1 LVINAATLTYTANAA
16 SMTYGSAVPGLSG
29 SVSGFVG
36 TDNQGNATT
45 GTLTF
50 TPATT
55 STSGVGSY
63 AINGTGLTANNGN
76 YTFVQATGNAT
87 ALTINAL
94 PVNLTGTR
102 SYDGTTTA
110 AAGILSVANKVGSD
124 NVTVVSGNGTLAGAN
139 VGSKAITSLGT
150 LALGGT
156 AAGNYTLA
164 SASGS
169 VNITVSALA
178 LTVTNLLALDNVY
191 DGTTNATLDA
201 TNAGLAGVLN
211 GDSVTLVVSN
221 AVAYFADKNVGT
233 NKPVTVTG
241 LALGSTAAANYTLAD
256 PTNVTANIT
265 AAGLTVNGVAAASKV
280 YDGTTNA
287 QLNGTATLN
296 GEVSGDDVSLVTDG
310 VNAAFAGP
318 NVGTGIPVTVRGYAI
333 TGADAG
339 NYTLTQPSALAAD
352 ITAATLT
359 ITATANT
366 KTYDGTTS
374 ASATP
379 TTSGLQGSDTV
390 TGLAE
395 TYDTKDVGTGK
406 TLSVNAYTVN
416 DGNSGNNYIV
426 NTATSTA
433 GVISKATLTI
443 TATAN
448 TKTYDGSTSAATT
461 PTVSGLQGSDTVTG
475 LAETYDTKHAGT
487 GKTLSVSAYT
497 VNDSNS
503 GNNYTVSTATSTA
516 GVISQASLTITAAA
530 NTKTYDCSISAS
542 ATPTVSG
549 LQGSDSVSGL
559 AETYDTKN
567 VGSSKTLSV
576 NAYTVNDGN
585 NGNNYTVSTVASTAG
600 VINAATLTITAA
612 ANTKTYD
619 SSTSAAAT
627 PTTSGLQGSDSVTGL
642 TETYDTKNVGTG
654 KTLSVSAYTVNDGNS
669 GANYTVSTATS
680 IAGVISK
687 ATLTITATANTKIYD
702 GSTSSAATPTVSGLQ
717 DSDTVT
723 GLAETYDTKNV
734 GTDKTLSVSA
744 YTVND
749 GNNGNNYTVS
759 TATST
764 AGVISKA
771 TLTITAATNT
781 KIYDGT
787 TSAAAIPT
795 ASGLQSSD
803 TVTGLAETYDTK
815 NVGSGKT
822 INVSAYTVNDGNAG
836 GNYTVST
843 VANTAGIINQ
853 VVLTITA
860 ATNTKI
866 YDGST
871 SAAASPTTS
880 GLQVSDSVTGLAET
894 YDTKNVGT
902 GKTLSV
908 SAFTVND
915 GNNGNNYTVNTVA
928 STAGVISQAFL
939 TITAAAN
946 TKTYDCSISASATPT
961 VSGLQGS
968 DSVSGLAETYDTKN
982 VGSSKTLSVNVYTV
996 NDGNSGGNYTVST
1009 VASTAGVIN
1018 PAMLTVTA
1026 DNKSKMCGQPNP
1038 PLTASYNGFVN
1049 GESTNVLTSLVTLA
1063 TTATTSS
1070 GAGTYPITASGAA
1083 AANYTINYVGG
1094 QLTVDSVPQLTGVD
1108 INVNGNNLFII
1119 SWPTVTGR
1127 TYQLEYKDDLMAAA
1141 WTPEGSS
1148 LPGNDAM
1155 AVVTNN
1161 ISDSPQ
1167 RFFRVQVQ

>member
-1 LVINAATLTYTANAA
+1 NVPTNAGSYTVIGTITDANYQGSATNTLVIAQASGSVTLGSLNQTYTGTAKPATVTTTPTGLTVSFTYNGSANVPTNAGSYTVIGTITDANYQGSATNTLVIAQASGSVTLGSLSQTYTGTAKPATATTTPTGLTVSFTYNGSANVPTNAGSYTVIGTINDVNYQGSTTNTLVIAQASGSVTLGSLSQTYTGTAKPATATTTPTGLAVSFTYNGSANAPTNAGSYTVIGTITDANYQGSATNTLVINAATLTYTANAA

-50 TPATT
+50 TPAAT

-139 VGSKAITSLGT
+139 VGSEAITSLGT

-211 GDSVTLVVSN
+211 GDSVTLVTSN

-265 AAGLTVNGVAAASKV
+265 AAGLTVAGVTAASKV

-318 NVGTGIPVTVRGYAI
+318 NVGTGIPVTVSGYAI

-374 ASATP
+374 ALATP
-379 TTSGLQGSDTV
+379 TASGLQDSDTV

-395 TYDTKDVGTGK
+395 TYDTKDMGTGK

-443 TATAN
+443 TAAAN
-448 TKTYDGSTSAATT
+448 TKTYDDSTSAATT

-530 NTKTYDCSISAS
+530 NTKTYD
-542 ATPTVSG
+542 G
-549 LQGSDSVSGL
+549 
-559 AETYDTKN
+559 
-567 VGSSKTLSV
+567 
-576 NAYTVNDGN
+576 
-585 NGNNYTVSTVASTAG
+585 
-600 VINAATLTITAA
+600 
-612 ANTKTYD
+612 
-619 SSTSAAAT
+619 
-627 PTTSGLQGSDSVTGL
+627 
-642 TETYDTKNVGTG
+642 
-654 KTLSVSAYTVNDGNS
+654 
-669 GANYTVSTATS
+669 
-680 IAGVISK
+680 
-687 ATLTITATANTKIYD
+687 
-702 GSTSSAATPTVSGLQ
+702 
-717 DSDTVT
+717 
-723 GLAETYDTKNV
+723 
-734 GTDKTLSVSA
+734 
-744 YTVND
+744 
-749 GNNGNNYTVS
+749 
-759 TATST
+759 
-764 AGVISKA
+764 
-771 TLTITAATNT
+771 
-781 KIYDGT
+781 
-787 TSAAAIPT
+787 
-795 ASGLQSSD
+795 
-803 TVTGLAETYDTK
+803 
-815 NVGSGKT
+815 
-822 INVSAYTVNDGNAG
+822 
-836 GNYTVST
+836 
-843 VANTAGIINQ
+843 
-853 VVLTITA
+853 
-860 ATNTKI
+860 
-866 YDGST
+866 
-871 SAAASPTTS
+871 
-880 GLQVSDSVTGLAET
+880 
-894 YDTKNVGT
+894 
-902 GKTLSV
+902 
-908 SAFTVND
+908 
-915 GNNGNNYTVNTVA
+915 
-928 STAGVISQAFL
+928 
-939 TITAAAN
+939 
-946 TKTYDCSISASATPT
+946 SISASATPT

-1038 PLTASYNGFVN
+1038 PLTASYNGFVG
-1049 GESTNVLTSLVTLA
+1049 GESANVLTSPVVLN
-1063 TTATTSS
+1063 TTAATSS
-1070 GAGTYPITASGAA
+1070 GEGTYPITADGAA
-1083 AANYTINYVGG
+1083 AANYTINYVSG
-1094 QLTVDSVPQLTGVD
+1094 QLTVDPVPQLTGVD
-1108 INVNGNNLFII
+1108 VNVNGNNQFII

-1141 WTPEGSS
+1141 WTPQGNS